1 MMGQIKEEHHP
12 LKMQQREWMP
22 WEKAEEEIIEEEA
35 RKLLQD
41 SPYRELWE
49 VSCEFREGALTLR
62 GRVPSFFLKQV
73 AQTIV
78 FVMERVDR
86 INNRLEVAA
95 SPHN

>member
-1 MMGQIKEEHHP
+1 MDNQRWERLP
-12 LKMQQREWMP
+12 LVKT
-22 WEKAEEEIIEEEA
+22 EKEIIQEEA
-35 RKLLQD
+35 RTLLQE

-49 VSCEFREGALTLR
+49 VTCDFHNGVLTLR

-78 FVMERVDR
+78 FVMERVDK

-95 SPHN
+95 A